1 MPILSCLGEE
11 QRTEKGMVPEKTLRV
26 LVVGGGGREHTLAD
40 LCARSPL
47 CQEVHISPG
56 NGGTA
61 APFHRH
67 HVAADD
73 IDGLVEL
80 AVAQDIDFV
89 VVGPEVPLSL
99 GLVDR
104 LAEKNIPAYGPTA
117 KGARLEASKIFT
129 KQILQK
135 YQIPTAA
142 SATFTEAE
150 AALAYVRDG
159 SLPIVIKADGLAA
172 GKGVTVATSYEEAE
186 KAITEALV
194 DGVFGKSGEELLI
207 EECLVGEE
215 ASIHLIVS
223 GEDYV
228 ILPTSQDHKRIGE
241 GDTGPNTG
249 GMGAYSP
256 AELVTPEILAE
267 VDRLVCRPSVQA
279 LAAEGL
285 DFKGT
290 LYIGIMLTAQG
301 PKVLEF
307 NVRFGDPET
316 QIILPRLE
324 TDLLTLLI
332 ACQQGRLNEVPVE
345 VKKNTALCV
354 VLAADG
360 YPGSY
365 RKGDVIDLSQVTAG
379 ATIYHAGTDTNDQGQ
394 LVTAGGRVLGICAEG
409 ATLPEASKNAY
420 AACDQI
426 HFNGKTLRRDIGAK
440 QLRRESSSLS

>member
-1 MPILSCLGEE
+1 MASENS
-11 QRTEKGMVPEKTLRV
+11 LRV

-40 LCARSPL
+40 LCSRSPL
-47 CQEVHISPG
+47 CREVHIAPG

-61 APFHRH
+61 EAFQQHPI
-67 HVAADD
+67 AADD
-73 IDGLVEL
+73 IDSLVQL
-80 AVAQDIDFV
+80 AVAQNIDFV
-89 VVGPEVPLSL
+89 VIGPEVPLSL

-104 LAEKNIPAYGPTA
+104 LAEENIPAYGPTA

-135 YQIPTAA
+135 HRIPTAA
-142 SATFTEAE
+142 SATFTDAE
-150 AALAYVRDG
+150 AALQYVRDG
-159 SLPIVIKADGLAA
+159 SFPVVIKADGLAA
-172 GKGVTVATSYEEAE
+172 GKGVTVATSLDEAE
-186 KAITEALV
+186 KAIRESLV
-194 DGVFGKSGEELLI
+194 DGVFGKSGEDLLI
-207 EECLVGEE
+207 EECLIGEE
-215 ASIHLIVS
+215 ASIHLMVS
-223 GEDYV
+223 GEDYA

-267 VDRLVCRPSVQA
+267 VDKLICRPSVQA

-316 QIILPRLE
+316 QIILPRLK
-324 TDLLTLLI
+324 TDLLTLMV
-332 ACQQGRLNEVPVE
+332 ACQEGRLSEVPLE
-345 VKKNTALCV
+345 VKDGASLVV
-354 VLAADG
+354 VLAAEG

-365 RKGDVIDLSQVTAG
+365 RKGDPIDLSQVPDN
-379 ATIYHAGTDTNDQGQ
+379 ATVYHAGTKLDEKGQ
-394 LVTAGGRVLGICAEG
+394 VVTAGGRVLGVCAEG
-409 ATLPEASKNAY
+409 ASLEEACQKAY
-420 AACDQI
+420 AACDKI
-426 HFNGKTLRRDIGAK
+426 HFTGKTLRRDIGAK
-440 QLRRESSSLS
+440 QLRREGTKVE

>member
-1 MPILSCLGEE
+1 MA
-11 QRTEKGMVPEKTLRV
+11 PEKSLRV

-40 LCARSPL
+40 LCSRSPL
-47 CQEVHISPG
+47 CREVHIAPG
-56 NGGTA
+56 NGGTGE
-61 APFHRH
+61 PFHRH
-67 HVAADD
+67 AVAADD
-73 IDGLVEL
+73 IDGLVHL
-80 AVAQDIDFV
+80 ADTQKIDFV
-89 VVGPEVPLSL
+89 VIGPEVPLSL

-104 LAEKNIPAYGPTA
+104 LAEKGIPAYGPTA

-129 KQILQK
+129 KEILEK
-135 YQIPTAA
+135 HRIPTAA

-150 AALAYVRDG
+150 AALHYVREG
-159 SLPIVIKADGLAA
+159 SFPVVIKADGLAA
-172 GKGVTVATSYEEAE
+172 GKGVTVATSLEEAE
-186 KAITEALV
+186 KAIKESLV
-194 DGVFGKSGEELLI
+194 DGVFGPSGEELLI
-207 EECLVGEE
+207 EECLIGEE

-256 AELVTPEILAE
+256 AELVSPEILQE
-267 VDRLVCRPSVQA
+267 VDELICRPSVQA

-285 DFKGT
+285 EFKGT

-324 TDLLTLLI
+324 TDLLTLLV
-332 ACQQGRLNEVPVE
+332 ACQQGRLAEVPLR
-345 VKKNTALCV
+345 VKDNTSLCV
-354 VLAADG
+354 VLAAEG

-365 RKGDVIDLSQVTAG
+365 RKGDPIDLSQVPTG
-379 ATIYHAGTDTNDQGQ
+379 VTVYHAGTKENDEGQ
-394 LVTAGGRVLGICAEG
+394 IVTAGGRVLGVCAE
-409 ATLPEASKNAY
+409 AETLEEASRKAY

-426 HFNGKTLRRDIGAK
+426 HFSGKTLRRDIGAK
-440 QLRRESSSLS
+440 QLRRQGSPIG